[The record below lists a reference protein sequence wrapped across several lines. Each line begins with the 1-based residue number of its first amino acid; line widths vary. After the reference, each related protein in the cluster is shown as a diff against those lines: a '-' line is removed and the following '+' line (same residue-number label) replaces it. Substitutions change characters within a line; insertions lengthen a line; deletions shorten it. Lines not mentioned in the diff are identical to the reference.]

1 MSRTRQAPEA
11 NARAALHYPMKR
23 SANFQKGRNA
33 KRAKTVAPAAG
44 FAQNRAVIGRTFQPE
59 MKSLDTVLNSAI
71 TSGTGA
77 GGHVLLCNNPLL
89 GTDRFQRI
97 GRRIQ
102 IKAIHLNLSLHP
114 VTPVATS
121 VPEDLVFML
130 VWDRDSG
137 GTPTLSNLLQDT
149 DNLGAVV
156 NSVRSNR
163 NVDLAKRYK
172 MLWKKN
178 IPLRICGTM
187 TGALPCNGAAFQANQ
202 DDLMMEFHKECDLIT
217 QFNAGNTGG
226 IGDIENGALI
236 FCWWTDLGIGLPTSS
251 FDVNIRIR
259 YYD

>member
-172 MLWKKN
+172 MLWKRTFH
-178 IPLRICGTM
+178 L
-187 TGALPCNGAAFQANQ
+187 
-202 DDLMMEFHKECDLIT
+202 EFVE
-217 QFNAGNTGG
+217 Q
-226 IGDIENGALI
+226 
-236 FCWWTDLGIGLPTSS
+236 
-251 FDVNIRIR
+251 
-259 YYD
+259 